1 MSTLSASFFISLDGV
16 VEAPETW
23 HFPYFNDEMA
33 AAVQRSIA
41 SSHAFLLGRRTY
53 EEWAAYWPQQDSAQS
68 PLAAALNAMPKF
80 VASRSLAH
88 TDWQNSTVLE
98 GDAVEAVRDL
108 KRREDGAISISGS
121 TSLVRSLLD
130 ADLVD
135 ELRLMVH
142 PVVVGRGA
150 RLFGDGVTGRPLQLV
165 ESQTFAT
172 GVLNLT
178 YRAAA

>member
-41 SSHAFLLGRRTY
+41 SSDAFLLGRRTY
-53 EEWAAYWPQQDSAQS
+53 EEWAAYWPQQDSAQN
-68 PLAAALNAMPKF
+68 PLAGALNALPKF
-80 VASRSLAH
+80 VASRSLARA
-88 TDWQNSTVLE
+88 DWQNSTVLQ
-98 GDAVEAVRDL
+98 GDAVEAVSDL
-108 KRREDGAISISGS
+108 KRRDDGEIAISGS
-121 TSLVRSLLD
+121 ASLVRSLLD

-142 PVVVGRGA
+142 PVVVGRGE
-150 RLFGDGVTGRPLQLV
+150 RLFSDGVSARPLEFV